1 MRIKNLFVNFLVLI
15 FISVIINCANSV
27 KVNAISA
34 TNIMGKSQ
42 LTQEQALNYF
52 RTRNNVKSDQ
62 SIKEFISM
70 VWQEANIEGI
80 KADVAFM
87 QIMKETNFLKFTG
100 DVKESQ
106 NNFAGIGATGNG
118 VCGVYFKDT
127 RTGVRAVIQ
136 HLKAYSSTEELKNN
150 CVYPRFT
157 YVERGIAPYVE
168 WLGIGENPNYP
179 DKGWAADS
187 NYGKSIVTMM
197 NSAKCL
203 SNSSKVEKNTDILN
217 KAIVEKLDVSLNG
230 NKIVN
235 DELKLGQVYTI
246 KAYGSSSNGVLYEYW
261 IKDLAKNS
269 WTKIRDY
276 SISNEVTWT
285 PNKSGKYLIG
295 VHVKD
300 KYSKE
305 RLDNHKY
312 EEYNVQGNLIKTI
325 VLDAG
330 HGGRDSGALSSQA
343 TGRLHE
349 ADIVQKITIKLGN
362 LLKKVGYNIIYTRDK
377 VDNYNYH
384 SITQNLEDRINVAN
398 SIKADLFMSIHTDS
412 FDIPSANG
420 YSTHYSTYRPKLDNS
435 GVYKDDDGVWYD
447 RTPCDAALKSK
458 VLSHFIVN
466 EMSSLGRS
474 NRGISDHNLYVTK
487 NTLMTSILVET
498 GFVSNDTEVRKLNSD
513 SYKNQIAQKL
523 YNAVVKLFSI

>member
-203 SNSSKVEKNTDILN
+203 SNSSKVEKNTDI
-217 KAIVEKLDVSLNG
+217 
-230 NKIVN
+230 
-235 DELKLGQVYTI
+235 
-246 KAYGSSSNGVLYEYW
+246 
-261 IKDLAKNS
+261 
-269 WTKIRDY
+269 
-276 SISNEVTWT
+276 
-285 PNKSGKYLIG
+285 
-295 VHVKD
+295 
-300 KYSKE
+300 
-305 RLDNHKY
+305 
-312 EEYNVQGNLIKTI
+312 
-325 VLDAG
+325 
-330 HGGRDSGALSSQA
+330 
-343 TGRLHE
+343 
-349 ADIVQKITIKLGN
+349 
-362 LLKKVGYNIIYTRDK
+362 
-377 VDNYNYH
+377 
-384 SITQNLEDRINVAN
+384 
-398 SIKADLFMSIHTDS
+398 
-412 FDIPSANG
+412 
-420 YSTHYSTYRPKLDNS
+420 
-435 GVYKDDDGVWYD
+435 
-447 RTPCDAALKSK
+447 
-458 VLSHFIVN
+458 
-466 EMSSLGRS
+466 
-474 NRGISDHNLYVTK
+474 
-487 NTLMTSILVET
+487 
-498 GFVSNDTEVRKLNSD
+498 
-513 SYKNQIAQKL
+513 
-523 YNAVVKLFSI
+523 